1 LDYRKEVAMEEIID
15 KIQDLLKEKKF
26 FELKKYL
33 ENIEPEDIAIILNEV
48 SEEECVI
55 IYRLLNK
62 DVASDVFVELDSDIQ
77 EKLIG
82 FFTDKELKEVL
93 DEIFLD
99 DTADIIEEMPAN
111 VVKRI
116 LKNIDKNDRKIVNE
130 LLKYP
135 EDSAGSIMTPEFIDF
150 KEDMT
155 IKDAFDKIRRVGEDK
170 ENIYTGYVLTKTR
183 KILGKV
189 DVEDMILAN
198 DDDNIT
204 EIMKKDIIV
213 VNTYDDQ
220 EEVVKKLEKYDEF
233 VLPVVDTEERLVG
246 IITVDD
252 AIDVMQEETEED
264 FEVMAAVTPSDES
277 YFKTSVLTHAKN
289 RFVWLLLLMISST
302 LSGAIINHYESAFA
316 ALPIL
321 VAFLPMIMD
330 TGGNC
335 GSQASTLIIRG
346 LATDE
351 IKMKDIFKVIW
362 KEFRVA
368 LIVGVILALVN
379 GIRIYIQYRQ
389 LNVAFIVSLTLIC
402 TVVLSKLI
410 GCTFPIVAKK
420 IKLDPA
426 IMAAPLISTIVDS
439 TSVFIF
445 FNIALLI
452 IGKVA

>member
-1 LDYRKEVAMEEIID
+1 
-15 KIQDLLKEKKF
+15 
-26 FELKKYL
+26 
-33 ENIEPEDIAIILNEV
+33 
-48 SEEECVI
+48 
-55 IYRLLNK
+55 
-62 DVASDVFVELDSDIQ
+62 
-77 EKLIG
+77 
-82 FFTDKELKEVL
+82 
-93 DEIFLD
+93 
-99 DTADIIEEMPAN
+99 
-111 VVKRI
+111 
-116 LKNIDKNDRKIVNE
+116 
-130 LLKYP
+130 
-135 EDSAGSIMTPEFIDF
+135 
-150 KEDMT
+150 
-155 IKDAFDKIRRVGEDK
+155 
-170 ENIYTGYVLTKTR
+170 
-183 KILGKV
+183 
-189 DVEDMILAN
+189 
-198 DDDNIT
+198 
-204 EIMKKDIIV
+204 
-213 VNTYDDQ
+213 
-220 EEVVKKLEKYDEF
+220 
-233 VLPVVDTEERLVG
+233 
-246 IITVDD
+246 
-252 AIDVMQEETEED
+252 MQEETEED

-302 LSGAIINHYESAFA
+302 LSGAIITHYESAFA

-351 IKMKDIFKVIW
+351 IRLKDIFKVVW

>member
-1 LDYRKEVAMEEIID
+1 MEEIID

-82 FFTDKELKEVL
+82 FFTDRELKEVL

-362 KEFRVA
+362 KELRVA

-439 TSVFIF
+439 TSVFIL

>member
-1 LDYRKEVAMEEIID
+1 MEEIID

-302 LSGAIINHYESAFA
+302 LSGAIITHYESAFA

-351 IKMKDIFKVIW
+351 IRLKDIFKVVW

>member
-1 LDYRKEVAMEEIID
+1 
-15 KIQDLLKEKKF
+15 
-26 FELKKYL
+26 
-33 ENIEPEDIAIILNEV
+33 
-48 SEEECVI
+48 
-55 IYRLLNK
+55 
-62 DVASDVFVELDSDIQ
+62 
-77 EKLIG
+77 
-82 FFTDKELKEVL
+82 
-93 DEIFLD
+93 
-99 DTADIIEEMPAN
+99 
-111 VVKRI
+111 
-116 LKNIDKNDRKIVNE
+116 
-130 LLKYP
+130 
-135 EDSAGSIMTPEFIDF
+135 MTPEFIDF

>member
-1 LDYRKEVAMEEIID
+1 MEEIID

-55 IYRLLNK
+55 VYRLLNK

-116 LKNIDKNDRKIVNE
+116 LKNIDKKDRKIVNE

-213 VNTYDDQ
+213 VNTHDDQ

-264 FEVMAAVTPSDES
+264 FEVMAAVTPSDDS

-302 LSGAIINHYESAFA
+302 LSGAIITHYESAFA

-351 IKMKDIFKVIW
+351 IRLKDIFKVVW
-362 KEFRVA
+362 KEIRVA
-368 LIVGVILALVN
+368 LLVGVTLAIVN
-379 GIRIYIQYRQ
+379 GIRIYIQYKQ
-389 LNVAFIVSLTLIC
+389 LNVAIIVSLTLIC
-402 TVVLSKLI
+402 TVILSKLI

>member
-1 LDYRKEVAMEEIID
+1 MEEIID

-351 IKMKDIFKVIW
+351 IRLKDIFKVVW

-379 GIRIYIQYRQ
+379 GIRIYIQYKQ
-389 LNVAFIVSLTLIC
+389 LNVAIIVSLTLIC

>member
-1 LDYRKEVAMEEIID
+1 MEEIID

-302 LSGAIINHYESAFA
+302 LSGAIITHYESAFA

-351 IKMKDIFKVIW
+351 IRLKDIFNCW
-362 KEFRVA
+362 CYFS
-368 LIVGVILALVN
+368 N
-379 GIRIYIQYRQ
+379 
-389 LNVAFIVSLTLIC
+389 C
-402 TVVLSKLI
+402 
-410 GCTFPIVAKK
+410 
-420 IKLDPA
+420 
-426 IMAAPLISTIVDS
+426 
-439 TSVFIF
+439 
-445 FNIALLI
+445 
-452 IGKVA
+452 

>member
-1 LDYRKEVAMEEIID
+1 MEEIID

-135 EDSAGSIMTPEFIDF
+135 DDSAGSIMTPEFIDF

-368 LIVGVILALVN
+368 LIVGVILAIVN
-379 GIRIYIQYRQ
+379 GIRIYIQYKQ

>member
-1 LDYRKEVAMEEIID
+1 MEEIID

-362 KEFRVA
+362 KELRVA
-368 LIVGVILALVN
+368 LIVGVILAIVN

>member
-1 LDYRKEVAMEEIID
+1 MEEIID

-213 VNTYDDQ
+213 VKTYDDQ

>member
-1 LDYRKEVAMEEIID
+1 MEEIID

-55 IYRLLNK
+55 VYRLLNK

-99 DTADIIEEMPAN
+99 DKGDISEEMPAN

-213 VNTYDDQ
+213 VNTHDDQ

-264 FEVMAAVTPSDES
+264 FEVMAAVTPSDDS

-302 LSGAIINHYESAFA
+302 LSGAIITHYESAFA

-351 IKMKDIFKVIW
+351 IRLKDIFKVVW
-362 KEFRVA
+362 KEIRVA
-368 LIVGVILALVN
+368 LLVGVTLAIVN
-379 GIRIYIQYRQ
+379 GIRIYIQYKQ
-389 LNVAFIVSLTLIC
+389 LNVAIIVSLTLIC

>member
-1 LDYRKEVAMEEIID
+1 MEEIID

>member
-1 LDYRKEVAMEEIID
+1 MEEIID

-302 LSGAIINHYESAFA
+302 LSGAIITHYESAFA

-335 GSQASTLIIRG
+335 GSQASTLIIRC

-351 IKMKDIFKVIW
+351 IRLKDIFKVVW
-362 KEFRVA
+362 KEIRVA
-368 LIVGVILALVN
+368 LIVGVTLAIVN
-379 GIRIYIQYRQ
+379 GIRIYIQYKQ
-389 LNVAFIVSLTLIC
+389 LNVAIIVSLTLIC

>member
-1 LDYRKEVAMEEIID
+1 MEEIID

-302 LSGAIINHYESAFA
+302 LSGAIITHYESAFA

-351 IKMKDIFKVIW
+351 IRLKDIFKVVW
-362 KEFRVA
+362 KEIRVA
-368 LIVGVILALVN
+368 LIVGVTLAIVN
-379 GIRIYIQYRQ
+379 GIRIYIQYKQ
-389 LNVAFIVSLTLIC
+389 LNVAIIVSLTLIC

>member
-1 LDYRKEVAMEEIID
+1 MEEIIE
-15 KIQDLLKEKKF
+15 KIQELLKNKKF
-26 FELKKYL
+26 IDLKKYL
-33 ENIEPEDIAIILNEV
+33 EQIEPEDIAIILDEV

-55 IYRLLNK
+55 VYRLLNK

-77 EKLIG
+77 ERLIG
-82 FFTDKELKEVL
+82 YFTDKELKEVL

-116 LKNIDKNDRKIVNE
+116 LKNISKDDRKTVNE

-135 EDSAGSIMTPEFIDF
+135 EDSAGSIMTPEYIDF

-198 DDDNIT
+198 DDDNIK

-213 VNTYDDQ
+213 VNTHDDQ

-233 VLPVVDTEERLVG
+233 VLPVVDKEERMVG

-252 AIDVMQEETEED
+252 AIDIMQEETEED
-264 FEVMAAVTPSDES
+264 FEVMAAVTPSEES
-277 YFKTSVLTHAKN
+277 YFKTSVFAHAKN
-289 RFVWLLLLMISST
+289 RFLWLLLLMISST
-302 LSGAIINHYESAFA
+302 LSGAIITKYESAFA

-321 VAFLPMIMD
+321 VAFIPMIMD

-351 IKMKDIFKVIW
+351 IRMKDILKVIW
-362 KEFRVA
+362 KEIRVA
-368 LIVGVILALVN
+368 LLVGIVLALVN
-379 GIRIYIQYRQ
+379 GIRIYVQYHA
-389 LNVAFIVSLTLIC
+389 LNVALIVSLTLIC

-410 GCTFPIVAKK
+410 GCTLPMIAKK

-426 IMAAPLISTIVDS
+426 IMAAPLISTLVDS
-439 TSVFIF
+439 ASVFIF
-445 FNIALLI
+445 FNIALLVV
-452 IGKVA
+452 GHTM

>member
-1 LDYRKEVAMEEIID
+1 MEEIID

-362 KEFRVA
+362 KELRVA
-368 LIVGVILALVN
+368 LIVGVILAIVN
-379 GIRIYIQYRQ
+379 GIRIYIQYKQ

>member
-1 LDYRKEVAMEEIID
+1 LNAKKWD
-15 KIQDLLKEKKF
+15 KFYQGWM
-26 FELKKYL
+26 
-33 ENIEPEDIAIILNEV
+33 
-48 SEEECVI
+48 
-55 IYRLLNK
+55 
-62 DVASDVFVELDSDIQ
+62 DVFREWIRADSAQILQ
-77 EKLIG
+77 TLN
-82 FFTDKELKEVL
+82 

>member
-1 LDYRKEVAMEEIID
+1 MEEIID
-15 KIQDLLKEKKF
+15 KIQELLKEKRF

-33 ENIEPEDIAIILNEV
+33 EQIEPEDIAIILNEV

-55 IYRLLNK
+55 VYRLLNK

-116 LKNIDKNDRKIVNE
+116 LKNISKEDRKVVNE

-135 EDSAGSIMTPEFIDF
+135 EDSAGTIMTPEFIDF

-155 IKDAFDKIRRVGEDK
+155 VKDAFDKIRRVGKDK

-198 DDDNIT
+198 DDTNIT
-204 EIMKKDIIV
+204 EIMQKDIIV
-213 VNTYDDQ
+213 VNTHDDQ

-233 VLPVVDTEERLVG
+233 VLPVVDKEDRLVG

-252 AIDVMQEETEED
+252 AIDIMQEETEED
-264 FEVMAAVTPSDES
+264 FEVMAAVTPSDDS
-277 YFKTSVLTHAKN
+277 YFKTSVFKHAKN
-289 RFVWLLLLMISST
+289 RFLWLLLLMISST
-302 LSGAIINHYESAFA
+302 LSGAIITKYESAFA

-321 VAFLPMIMD
+321 VSFIPMIMD

-351 IKMKDIFKVIW
+351 IKMKDILKVIW
-362 KEFRVA
+362 KEIRVA
-368 LIVGVILALVN
+368 LIVGIILAIVN
-379 GIRIYIQYRQ
+379 GSRIFIQYHQ
-389 LNVAFIVSLTLIC
+389 INVALIVSLTLVC
-402 TVVLSKLI
+402 TVILSKLI
-410 GCTFPIVAKK
+410 GCTLPIVAKK

-452 IGKVA
+452 IGKVM

>member
-1 LDYRKEVAMEEIID
+1 MEEIID

-55 IYRLLNK
+55 VYRLLNK